1 MYTQTPED
9 YLQNRGMLVKPIEQ
23 NFTEKS
29 QVKISDDDKESF
41 TKEKIEHNMKI
52 QDIKLEAE
60 IEQKKWQSCCFQ
72 LEPESSMFFAKLI
85 VSILVIVLCSFQLVY
100 LKDCQFQSL
109 YSSILSSILTYW
121 LSNKK

>member
-1 MYTQTPED
+1 MYTETPED
-9 YLQNRGMLVKPIEQ
+9 YLENRGMLVKPIEQ
-23 NFTEKS
+23 KFTEKS
-29 QVKISDDDKESF
+29 HDKISSDKNSF
-41 TKEKIEHNMKI
+41 AKETVEHNMKI

-60 IEQKKWQSCCFQ
+60 IEQKKWKSCCFQ

-85 VSILVIVLCSFQLVY
+85 VSILVIILCSFQLIY

>member
-23 NFTEKS
+23 KFTEKS
-29 QVKISDDDKESF
+29 DDHKDSF
-41 TKEKIEHNMKI
+41 TKENIEHHMKI

-85 VSILVIVLCSFQLVY
+85 VSILVIILCSFQLIY
-100 LKDCQFQSL
+100 LKDCQYQSL
-109 YSSILSSILTYW
+109 YSSLLSSVLTFW
-121 LSNKK
+121 LSKK

>member
-23 NFTEKS
+23 KFTEKS
-29 QVKISDDDKESF
+29 HVKISDDDKESF
-41 TKEKIEHNMKI
+41 TKQNAEHNMKI

-85 VSILVIVLCSFQLVY
+85 VSILVIVLCSFQLIY